1 MEKITIRR
9 DDDGNVTVLGD
20 PPKDSNFYLFA
31 LGKVLDGTYSTISF
45 VPISYG
51 ILQKEN
57 ITHQSQ

>member
-1 MEKITIRR
+1 MGKITIRR

-20 PPKDSNFYLFA
+20 PPIDSVFYSFA
-31 LGKVLDGTYSTISF
+31 LANVLAGIYSEISF